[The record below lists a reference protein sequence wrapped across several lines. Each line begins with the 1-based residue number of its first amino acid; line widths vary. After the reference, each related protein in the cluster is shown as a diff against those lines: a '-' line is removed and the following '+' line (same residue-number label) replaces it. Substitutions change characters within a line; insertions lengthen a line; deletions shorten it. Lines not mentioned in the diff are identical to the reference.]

1 MRDFLPAIAFS
12 LIAAIATFSATMAAP
27 ESGEM
32 AVVFPP
38 FTAETEAWA
47 TIRAAGAQIVA
58 PTRIGNIV
66 VVHASKTDFQTR
78 ARALGALFFV
88 KAEGLC
94 APLRPEATS

>member
-12 LIAAIATFSATMAAP
+12 VIAAIATFSATIAAP
-27 ESGEM
+27 ETGEM
-32 AVVFPP
+32 AVIFSPL
-38 FTAETEAWA
+38 TEETQAWA

-58 PTRIGNIV
+58 PTRISNIV
-66 VVHASKTDFQTR
+66 VVQASHSDFQTR

-94 APLRPEATS
+94 APLRPEATI